1 MVATKLRSKASGH
14 RSRGRPRD
22 PAVEQLLLE
31 VTLQHLAREG
41 YSRMSV
47 DAIAEQAGVSKP
59 TIYRRWKSKADIATA
74 ALRLL
79 QIAEPDVDTG
89 STVGDL
95 TGILIN
101 FRRSLLRP
109 NGLSLIGTV
118 LAEEH
123 HTPELLELFRQRIV
137 APRRQMIRTV
147 LERARIKRELR
158 PRADIETAVNMLIGA
173 FYAHYLASPRIAV
186 DYPAQL
192 VATVWAGISRHPPR
206 G

>member
-1 MVATKLRSKASGH
+1 MVATKFRSKAAA
-14 RSRGRPRD
+14 RRTPGRPRD
-22 PAVEQLLLE
+22 PNVEQRLLE

-47 DAIAEQAGVSKP
+47 DGIAEQAGVGKP
-59 TIYRRWKSKADIATA
+59 TIYRRWKGKADLATA
-74 ALRLL
+74 ALGLL
-79 QIAEPDVDTG
+79 QVAEPDVDTG

-95 TGILIN
+95 TGILVN

-137 APRRQMIRTV
+137 APRRQMIRTG
-147 LERARIKRELR
+147 LERARVKRELG

-173 FYAHYLASPRIAV
+173 FYAHYLASPRIGV

-192 VATVWAGISRHPPR
+192 VAMVWTGISRHR

>member
-1 MVATKLRSKASGH
+1 MVATKLRSKASDQ

-22 PAVEQLLLE
+22 PAVEQRLLV
-31 VTLQHLAREG
+31 VTLQHLASEG

-79 QIAEPDVDTG
+79 QIAEPNVDTG
-89 STVGDL
+89 STVGDI
-95 TGILIN
+95 TGILIH

-137 APRRQMIRTV
+137 APRREMIRLV

-173 FYAHYLASPRIAV
+173 FYAHYLASPRIAA

-192 VATVWAGISRHPPR
+192 VAMVWTGISRV
-206 G
+206 